1 MMKLLLKVW
10 PEIIVILL
18 VLCSAVLSV
27 INKEASVVMYCM
39 TTLNC
44 ILWVAIA
51 IKHKLSDEK

>member
-1 MMKLLLKVW
+1 MKSLLKVW
-10 PEIIVILL
+10 VEITVIIL

-27 INKEASVVMYCM
+27 INKEVSVVMYCV

-44 ILWVAIA
+44 TLWVVVA